1 VIVNG
6 NEGRFL
12 DALYR
17 GVTNGEELDRA
28 LQILQDMF
36 GCRGAVLVSVDSQ
49 NPTASFNST
58 AGWLKE
64 NLQLY
69 LEKYAHIDP
78 APAAF
83 MRLPAGTASTTD
95 RIFTVEQR
103 NSHRFYHEFFLPMGA
118 VESLA
123 GNLYSDQ
130 GNLSMIVVMRSAERK
145 QFDDDDIAHME
156 RLMPHITR
164 AVQLRRAFFKVD
176 AKSLGLQATVDR
188 LRAGIVLLDGKGA
201 AVFVNT
207 AMQAIAQRGD
217 GFMLDRGG
225 RPLPTNIEA
234 RRRFDALLGDVN
246 GGGAGGIV
254 AVRRMS
260 GARDYVVLVAP
271 APPSSAQSDWERE
284 AGGGGAIVLVH
295 DPEAQPAVM
304 AEVLEQ
310 GLSLPKGAARLVAAL
325 AADDD
330 LKSYAEREGVTIH
343 TARFHLRTAL
353 ARTGARTQAE
363 LVRLAVRLLRDFALA
378 EPKA

>member
-1 VIVNG
+1 MTVN
-6 NEGRFL
+6 EIEERFL

-17 GVTNGEELDRA
+17 GVTDSEELDRA
-28 LQILQDMF
+28 LQLLQDIF

-49 NPTASFNST
+49 DPTATFNATS
-58 AGWLKE
+58 GWLKE

-69 LEKYAHIDP
+69 LEKYADIDP
-78 APAAF
+78 APAAIA
-83 MRLPAGTASTTD
+83 RLPIGSASTTN
-95 RIFTVEQR
+95 RMFTEEERR
-103 NSHRFYHEFFLPMGA
+103 NGRFYNEFFLANGM
-118 VESLA
+118 VETLA

-130 GNLSMIVVMRSAERK
+130 GHLAIVGVMRNAERDA
-145 QFDDDDIAHME
+145 FDDDDIAHME
-156 RLMPHITR
+156 RLMLHITR

-176 AKSLGLQATVDR
+176 ARSLGLQATVDR
-188 LRAGIVLLDGKGA
+188 LRAGIVLLGDKGA
-201 AVFVNT
+201 ALFVNT

-217 GFMLDRGG
+217 GFMLDRSG
-225 RPLPTNIEA
+225 RPLPANIEA
-234 RRRFDALLGDVN
+234 RRRIDALLADVA
-246 GGGAGGIV
+246 GGGTGGIV
-254 AVRRMS
+254 AMQRTS

-271 APPSSAQSDWERE
+271 APPSSAQSDWERSE
-284 AGGGGAIVLVH
+284 PSGGAIVLVH

-304 AEVLEQ
+304 ADVLEQ
-310 GLSLPKGAARLVAAL
+310 GLRLPRGAARLVAAL